1 MSKNIYLDVGQY
13 NEDKKFI
20 QKQIEVLM
28 NQFAEKYNDTVFI
41 RQVSI
46 ARLAYNDFFV
56 TILDKILE
64 T

>member
-41 RQVSI
+41 RQVSV
-46 ARLAYNDFFV
+46 ARLAYNDFLV